1 MCSGCLSSTQHWR
14 VGVAFDF
21 SRSSCLYA
29 SRVLTLAF
37 KKSVS
42 KGITSW
48 TLFLIDFL
56 WAAVQKGRQ
65 TVLAQRSLV
74 DVETIV
80 THGFCLLVLALL
92 LFTIIA
98 WMAKYGMRLHC
109 LAEAFLTNSMGSA
122 CQL

>member
-1 MCSGCLSSTQHWR
+1 MVL
-14 VGVAFDF
+14 DF
-21 SRSSCLYA
+21 PRSPCLYA

-109 LAEAFLTNSMGSA
+109 LAEAFLTNSMGRA